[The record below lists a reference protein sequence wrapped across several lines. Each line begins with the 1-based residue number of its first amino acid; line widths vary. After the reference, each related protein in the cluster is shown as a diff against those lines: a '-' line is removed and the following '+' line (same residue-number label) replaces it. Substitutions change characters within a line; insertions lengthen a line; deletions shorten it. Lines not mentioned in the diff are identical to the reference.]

1 MKKFK
6 LSDKTIVA
14 IIYAI
19 AVAAVVAL
27 LLSSCSSKSERT
39 YATSEKDYACVNC
52 PCKEHNKQLIKEQVD
67 SILTQIFD

>member
-1 MKKFK
+1 MKRLKF
-6 LSDKTIVA
+6 SDKAIAA

-27 LLSSCSSKSERT
+27 LLSSCKSKSERT
-39 YATSEKDYACVNC
+39 YATSEKDYACMNC
-52 PCKEHNKQLIKEQVD
+52 PCKEYNKQLIKEQVD